1 MSWDA
6 DERAR
11 ADDRRIQF
19 SETMCSLFRYVF
31 VHVYA
36 GPIVLEGL
44 CHTTQPQR
52 RRLLRAPF
60 ALFCAVVQR
69 RCGRCSYMSR
79 DILAKNGRPRRPR
92 GARWTLDAAEG
103 RHASEACIIC
113 ASVAPGYQR

>member
-19 SETMCSLFRYVF
+19 SETMCSRFRYVL

-79 DILAKNGRPRRPR
+79 DILAKNGRP
-92 GARWTLDAAEG
+92 
-103 RHASEACIIC
+103 
-113 ASVAPGYQR
+113 